1 MDRLGGGG
9 RHSSL
14 RSMFMRPN
22 YKLGNG
28 SDHND
33 NTKKY
38 GPFSENPYC
47 WVGLENHCCL
57 I

>member
-38 GPFSENPYC
+38 GPFLKILTA
-47 WVGLENHCCL
+47 GLG
-57 I
+57 